1 MLHLSI
7 YKYFPEEETALV
19 ERIPIGLFVRPITWT
34 ISERFTVWIWYREAS
49 AEWFDKPPPRQL
61 SSYGESPGASC
72 FCPTPFL
79 SDFTIIRTL

>member
-19 ERIPIGLFVRPITWT
+19 ERIPTGLFVRPITWT

-49 AEWFDKPPPRQL
+49 AE
-61 SSYGESPGASC
+61 
-72 FCPTPFL
+72 
-79 SDFTIIRTL
+79 